1 MVFCG
6 EKHLRD
12 TGGTEEEKIMNG
24 LVQVYT
30 GDGKGKTTAALGL
43 AVRAFGAGLRVCIA
57 QFVKTGGSGEVLAMQ
72 ERIPEI
78 TLKQYGADDFVTQP
92 PKPEDI
98 ACAREGLKNIRN
110 IIQSG
115 EYDLVILD
123 EANVAVH
130 LGLFPVE
137 ELLEV
142 IDTKPAEMEVVI
154 TGRNAHP
161 RVIERAD
168 LVTEMRAVKHYYR
181 DGVEAR
187 PGIER

>member
-1 MVFCG
+1 
-6 EKHLRD
+6 
-12 TGGTEEEKIMNG
+12 MNG

-43 AVRAFGAGLRVCIA
+43 AVRAFGVGLRVCVA
-57 QFVKTGGSGEVLAMQ
+57 QFVKKGESGEVLAFH

-78 TLKQYGADDFVTQP
+78 MVKQYGAGDFVTP
-92 PKPEDI
+92 PPRPEDI
-98 ACAREGLKNIRN
+98 ACAREGLKDIGN
-110 IIQSG
+110 IIRSG
-115 EYDLVILD
+115 EYDLIVLD

-130 LGLFPVE
+130 LGLFTVE
-137 ELLEV
+137 ELLDV
-142 IDTKPAEMEVVI
+142 IDTKPPPVEVVI